1 MGGMLG
7 LLVAFFLAACSMGE
21 PESPGTEPRL
31 RLVTADQYVNSLRYI
46 FGAGIDLRV
55 EFPPFE
61 RTNGLLGNSAAVAG
75 ISSSQMEQFQGTAA
89 SVASQVVDPENR
101 EFLLPCRPAAE
112 DAADNDCAAE
122 FLSKTGRLLYR
133 RPLNDAEL
141 ALFVESARSGANTL
155 ADFYAGIEIALEAML
170 LSPDVIFVVDRAE
183 PNPADP
189 ARLRLDAF
197 SLASRLSYFLWNAG
211 PDAKLLDAAASG
223 ELQTKDGRAR
233 AVDRMLASPRLVD
246 GVRAF
251 FDDMFHFND
260 FRTVTKDPLIYP
272 QYQNA
277 TAVAAREQTLRTVID
292 HLVTEQKDYRDLFT
306 TRSTFM
312 TPALATLDGI
322 ATQPGWVPYTLPPD
336 SHRAG
341 LLTQVSFLSLH
352 AHPGRGSPTLRGMA
366 LREILLCQVV
376 PAPPP
381 NVDFSILNNP
391 DSKYPTQRDRVMAHQ
406 ENASCAGCHRI
417 MDPIGLGFEN
427 FDGAGRFRES
437 ENGVQ
442 IDASGNLDGVEFE
455 DAIGLAHALRD
466 NPALPE
472 CLVHRLYDYSVGGPA
487 DAEDNPR
494 EFLNYVNENFAD
506 RGYRLHD
513 LLRTIVLSDAFSKI
527 QPPRDTVPADQV
539 SGGNERQTTL
549 PSEID
554 AQEVEVEG

>member
-1 MGGMLG
+1 MLG

-141 ALFVESARSGANTL
+141 ALFVESAGSGANTL